1 MEVMEQSSI
10 APEIIIIIIIIIIYD
25 SNVWHKVMTSG
36 SYVISDVAVDLLWMK
51 SNGELYIHSLCYVA
65 FSR

>member
-1 MEVMEQSSI
+1 MTLMCGT
-10 APEIIIIIIIIIIYD
+10 
-25 SNVWHKVMTSG
+25 KVMTSG